1 MARSL
6 DPGAKRN
13 LLRVGGV
20 FAVGVIA
27 VVAMLVM
34 QKNKPPADQAGQS
47 ASVVVNAS
55 PTDDA
60 RGAVSAT
67 IRDRVDKAEADAA
80 ENAEKTGKGH
90 VPKDLNS
97 EVKPVAAAASEAG
110 PGPSQFEVERIQ
122 AAYAK
127 EAADRVEAAESAR
140 DNRRREG
147 LLRQL
152 TRIGLLGKEQSS
164 VAGGAGED
172 VQLASLKESTA
183 ASPAAAAGEA
193 SSPAAGKAAA
203 DGVDSKVLGKLLVRD
218 HAILVARTI
227 SEADSYRS
235 KKVIAEI
242 AAGPLKGAQL
252 FGVAAWVEEG
262 ASCHFDKMT
271 FDGRT
276 YDIDAD
282 ALNEATAGDVVDVD
296 VDHRWVQRLVLPTLT
311 ETVKG
316 YAQARANPGQE
327 VVNTA
332 SGSVVTTPKSTGRQ
346 AVDAG
351 VAKGLDVVGRVV
363 DQSAAKPER
372 YKVLPKMTIGILFN
386 KEVRLGR

>member
-13 LLRVGGV
+13 LLRIGGV
-20 FAVGVIA
+20 FAVGVLL
-27 VVAMLVM
+27 VVGLLVM
-34 QKNKPPADQAGQS
+34 QGKKPPADQGGQA
-47 ASVVVNAS
+47 ASVVVNSAA
-55 PTDDA
+55 TDDT
-60 RGAVSAT
+60 RGSVSAT
-67 IRDRVDKAEADAA
+67 IRDKVDKAEAADAD
-80 ENAEKTGKGH
+80 NADKTGKSH

-97 EVKPVAAAASEAG
+97 ELKPVDAAASEPGAG
-110 PGPSQFEVERIQ
+110 PSRFEVERIQ

-127 EAADRVEAAESAR
+127 DAADRAEAEGSAR
-140 DNRRREG
+140 DARRREG
-147 LLRQL
+147 LVRQL
-152 TRIGLLGKEQSS
+152 RRLGFVDREQQSGQ
-164 VAGGAGED
+164 GGAGDD
-172 VQLASLKESTA
+172 VQLASLKEA
-183 ASPAAAAGEA
+183 AAPAAAAAGDAA
-193 SSPAAGKAAA
+193 SGSASKPAANDA
-203 DGVDSKVLGKLLVRD
+203 VESKVAGKLLVRD
-218 HAILVARTI
+218 HAILVAKTV

-242 AAGPLKGAQL
+242 VAGPLKGAQL

-271 FDGRT
+271 YEGRT

-296 VDHRWVQRLVLPTLT
+296 VDHRWVQRLLLPTLT

-327 VVNTA
+327 VVNTP

-363 DQSAAKPER
+363 DQQASKPER
-372 YKVLPKMTIGILFN
+372 YKVLPKMTIGVLFN
-386 KEVRLGR
+386 KEVRVGR